1 MSPVEERLHPMM
13 LDATSTHSHMNTRFS
28 FEIFAL
34 MICVDRL
41 AVGVGWW
48 HVAGPVGPQP
58 VGRRP
63 TERAGE
69 EQQGAVGQHAK
80 PLVEWA
86 APREVYQQVNGN
98 LTGVTR
104 TKGRQSADTRA
115 TGVAS
120 PSRSSRWGRTSTESS
135 RRGTRIRTGPGAK

>member
-1 MSPVEERLHPMM
+1 MM
-13 LDATSTHSHMNTRFS
+13 
-28 FEIFAL
+28 
-34 MICVDRL
+34 CVDRL

-86 APREVYQQVNGN
+86 APREVYQV
-98 LTGVTR
+98 
-104 TKGRQSADTRA
+104 SW
-115 TGVAS
+115 
-120 PSRSSRWGRTSTESS
+120 SRVEEWI
-135 RRGTRIRTGPGAK
+135 RG